1 MRCLLVINTLSGRA
15 GKVKED
21 EVVRR
26 YAAEDDVTV
35 CYLRSSDEEYSLEGM
50 QKLIVCGGDG
60 TLHRA
65 IERFG
70 NEDIDLYYLPCGT
83 FNETAKALQGKGI
96 LPLPPFA
103 MIGGTPFA
111 YVAATG
117 SFTELGRLANANAK
131 HRFKL
136 FAYFA
141 KVLSAYKVHRI
152 EATIRTPRFVESGAY
167 TLLMISDAP
176 RCFGFRFNRL
186 HKKHP
191 TEMQL
196 LAIKAP
202 ARDSLWGRI
211 KMFFPFFRAFF
222 LGFSAPY
229 RSKNVLFASVE
240 RAEIELSSPS
250 EFCLDGESATL
261 DGILR
266 LERKEQKARVFVIK
280 E

>member
-1 MRCLLVINTLSGRA
+1 MRCLLVINTLSGRSA
-15 GKVKED
+15 EVKEQ
-21 EVVRR
+21 EVIRR

-35 CYLRSSDEEYSLEGM
+35 RYLHSSDENYALGNNE
-50 QKLIVCGGDG
+50 KLIVCGGDG

-70 NEDIDLYYLPCGT
+70 DLDVDIYYLPCGT
-83 FNETAKALQGKGI
+83 FNETAKALKGKGI
-96 LPLPPFA
+96 IPLPPFA
-103 MIGGTPFA
+103 SIGGTPFA

-141 KVLSAYKVHRI
+141 KVIAAYKVHRTQL
-152 EATIRTPRFVESGAY
+152 TIRTPHLSQEGAY

-191 TEMQL
+191 TEVQL

-202 ARDSLWGRI
+202 ERDSLWGRI
-211 KMFFPFFRAFF
+211 RIFFPFFRAFF
-222 LGFSAPY
+222 LGFSKPY
-229 RSKNVLFASVE
+229 LSKNILFTSVSS
-240 RAEIELSSPS
+240 ALITLSSPA
-250 EFCLDGESATL
+250 EFCLDGESAML
-261 DGILR
+261 DGAMKV
-266 LERKEQKARVFVIK
+266 ERHAQKARVFVIK